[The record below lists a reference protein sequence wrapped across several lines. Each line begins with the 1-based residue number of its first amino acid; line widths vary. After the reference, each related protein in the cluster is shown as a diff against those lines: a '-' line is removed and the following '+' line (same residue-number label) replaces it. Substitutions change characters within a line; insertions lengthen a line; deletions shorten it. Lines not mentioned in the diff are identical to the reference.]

1 MILLCVLALACA
13 AFVVWPLIR
22 FAPDALSR
30 EPELFEALEERDRA
44 LAALRELEFDHR
56 SGKVVDD
63 DYRSLVR
70 ALRLRAADALRQ
82 VDAHAWA
89 RARRCGRT
97 RRGAVR

>member
-22 FAPDALSR
+22 YAPDSLSR
-30 EPELFEALEERDRA
+30 EPDLFEALEERDRA

-56 SGKVVDD
+56 SGKVVDE

-70 ALRLRAADALRQ
+70 TLRLRAASALRQ
-82 VDAHAWA
+82 VDAHA
-89 RARRCGRT
+89 
-97 RRGAVR
+97 